1 MTVVPIDSKWFK
13 TSWQAWGGNMLKII
27 KAHYRKQWLSFL
39 TVALFV
45 FIASLMMSVGITIA
59 TESKTYYGE
68 KAAEQNLADYQVT
81 LFDLINHENAEFY
94 NNLAKHIVITDELV
108 EDYEIVK
115 KISLLSK
122 DGDTCQTNPYIT
134 DSRISKINAG
144 VDKLGEDEI
153 ILNQFAKLRHGV
165 NIGDRIELRSP
176 NTKKEFVVV
185 GFYEELMEMYDIQ
198 IYMNEKVFN
207 AFSDDIYQYKKE
219 LEEGASTPYWIDT
232 IIRVKASNPNYLN
245 KIVTKVTE
253 EYAPIFAMGNVE
265 LGYSI
270 YTQTSVRENIMSF
283 ATILSVVLI
292 VFACIILIVCLII
305 IRFSIVSF
313 IEDDIKNTGI
323 LKGLGYSNKD
333 IRLILLSEYLIVALG
348 AAILGA
354 IVSIFVAPAFSTI
367 ISKTIDLLW
376 RAVPSAW
383 VIFASIIL
391 PIMFIALF
399 VWILSRKINRIT
411 PLNALRRGIETHNF
425 KHNFL
430 PLEKFDKCTNLVLS
444 AKGILNQAL
453 RYVSVGL
460 VVLVISFVSVFAVIL
475 HYNLNVSSVAFAAL
489 TGAETADALVRGKAI
504 PDEEL
509 LAMPEIDRISYS
521 GYGDSVKVKSGDQ
534 SMYYNV
540 GVVKDFSLSTVSVL
554 YKGRNPEKD
563 NEIMIPKKI
572 ADYFSVG
579 IGDTLLCGN
588 GKDLKEFLVTGLCQ
602 NMSNPELIY
611 ICGAALENMYGIPPE
626 NFNYYNVYIYLKNG
640 VDYDTFIAKLRE
652 INTLGNSYIADRD
665 ESANVYITPS
675 LRDGA
680 MLLTIA
686 MDVITAVCVAMV
698 LLFILRLKIIREQ
711 NTIAIN
717 KALGATTKDIV
728 IQMTVGIVC
737 VIGLFALI
745 GGLLGALL
753 TGVMLKLALS
763 SFAIMSIKLAVPWGI
778 VFAMIV
784 AITAFSLAVAAL
796 IALRT
801 RRITPRSLI
810 SNQ

>member
-1 MTVVPIDSKWFK
+1 
-13 TSWQAWGGNMLKII
+13 MLKII

-59 TESKTYYGE
+59 TESKTYYSE

-430 PLEKFDKCTNLVLS
+430 PLEKFDKCTNLVMS
-444 AKGILNQAL
+444 AKGILNQAI

-640 VDYDTFIAKLRE
+640 VDYDAFIAKLRE
-652 INTLGNSYIADRD
+652 KNTLGNSYIADRD

-711 NTIAIN
+711 KTIAIN

-784 AITAFSLAVAAL
+784 AITAFSFAVAAL

-801 RRITPRSLI
+801 RRVTPRSLI
-810 SNQ
+810 SSQ

>member
-1 MTVVPIDSKWFK
+1 
-13 TSWQAWGGNMLKII
+13 MLKII
-27 KAHYRKQWLSFL
+27 KAHYRKQWLNFL

-59 TESKTYYGE
+59 TESKTYYSE
-68 KAAEQNLADYQVT
+68 KATEQNLSDYNIA
-81 LFDLINHENAEFY
+81 LFDLINVGNAEFY

-108 EDYEIVK
+108 EDYEITK
-115 KISLLSK
+115 KISVLSK
-122 DGDTCQTNPYIT
+122 DNDSVEVNPYIK
-134 DSRISKINAG
+134 DSKISKINAG
-144 VDKLGEDEI
+144 VNSLGESEI
-153 ILNQFAKLRHGV
+153 ILNQFAKLRLGF

-176 NTKKEFVVV
+176 NIKKEFVVV

-219 LEEGASTPYWIDT
+219 LEEGADTPYWIDT
-232 IIRVKASNPNYLN
+232 IIKVKASNPNYLN
-245 KIVTKVTE
+245 KLVTKVTE
-253 EYAPIFAMGNVE
+253 EYAPIFAMGNIE

-270 YTQTSVRENIMSF
+270 YTQTSVQENIMSF
-283 ATILSVVLI
+283 ATILSVILI
-292 VFACIILIVCLII
+292 VFACIILVVCLII
-305 IRFSIVSF
+305 IRFSLVSF

-323 LKGLGYSNKD
+323 LKGLGYGNKD
-333 IRLILLSEYLIVALG
+333 IRMILLYEYMIVALG
-348 AAILGA
+348 AAVFGA

-367 ISKTIDLLW
+367 ISRTVDLLW

-411 PLNALRRGIETHNF
+411 PLNALRQGIETHSF
-425 KHNFL
+425 KHNYF
-430 PLEKFDKCTNLVLS
+430 PLDKFDKCTNLVLS

-475 HYNLNVSSVAFAAL
+475 HYNLNVSNVAFAAL

-504 PDEEL
+504 SDEEL
-509 LAMPEIDRISYS
+509 LAMPEIDRISYM
-521 GYGDSVKVKSGDQ
+521 GYGDTIKVKSDNQ
-534 SMYYNV
+534 SMYCNV
-540 GVVKDFSLSTVSVL
+540 GIVKDFNISTINVL

-563 NEIMIPKKI
+563 NEIMIPKKV

-579 IGDTLLCGN
+579 IGDTLICGN
-588 GKDLKEFLVTGLCQ
+588 GKNTKEYLVTGLCQ
-602 NMSNPELIY
+602 NMSFPNQLY
-611 ICGAALENMYGIPPE
+611 ICGAATENMYGILEE
-626 NFNYYNVYIYLKNG
+626 NFNFYNAYIYLKKG
-640 VDYDTFIAKLRE
+640 VNYDTFITKLRE
-652 INTLGNSYIADRD
+652 MNTLGSAYIADRD
-665 ESANVYITPS
+665 ECANVYITPS
-675 LRDGA
+675 LKDGA

-686 MDVITAVCVAMV
+686 MDIITAVCVSMV
-698 LLFILRLKIIREQ
+698 LLFILRLKIIREHKI
-711 NTIAIN
+711 IAIN

-728 IQMTVGIVC
+728 IQMTVGIAC

-745 GGLLGALL
+745 GGLLGAAL

-763 SFAIMSIKLAVPWGI
+763 SFAIMSIKLAIPWGI
-778 VFAMIV
+778 VFAMII
-784 AITAFSLAVAAL
+784 AITAFSFAVAAL

-801 RRITPRSLI
+801 RQVTPRSLI

>member
-1 MTVVPIDSKWFK
+1 
-13 TSWQAWGGNMLKII
+13 MLKII

-59 TESKTYYGE
+59 TESKTYYSE
-68 KAAEQNLADYQVT
+68 KAAEQNLADYQVA

-94 NNLAKHIVITDELV
+94 NNLAKQIVISDELV

-122 DGDTCQTNPYIT
+122 DNDSFQVNPYIK
-134 DSRISKINAG
+134 DSKISKLNAG
-144 VDKLGEDEI
+144 VNRLGESEI
-153 ILNQFAKLRHGV
+153 ILNQFAKLRLGF
-165 NIGDRIELRSP
+165 NIGDKIELYSP
-176 NTKKEFVVV
+176 NIKKEFVVV

-198 IYMNEKVFN
+198 IYMNEKIFN

-219 LEEGASTPYWIDT
+219 LEEGADTAYWIDT
-232 IIRVKASNPNYLN
+232 IIKIKASNPNYLN
-245 KIVTKVTE
+245 KLVAKVTE
-253 EYAPIFAMGNVE
+253 DYAPIFAMGNVE

-270 YTQTSVRENIMSF
+270 YTQTSVQENIMSF

-305 IRFSIVSF
+305 IRFSLVSF

-367 ISKTIDLLW
+367 ISKTVDLLW
-376 RAVPSAW
+376 RAVPSSW
-383 VIFASIIL
+383 VIIASIIL

-411 PLNALRRGIETHNF
+411 PLNALRRGIETHSF
-425 KHNFL
+425 KHNYF

-475 HYNLNVSSVAFAAL
+475 HYNLNVSNVAFAAL

-504 PDEEL
+504 SDEEL

-521 GYGDSVKVKSGDQ
+521 GYGDSVKVKSSDQ
-534 SMYYNV
+534 SMYCRV
-540 GVVKDFSLSTVSVL
+540 GIVKDFGISTVSVL
-554 YKGRNPEKD
+554 YKGRNPDKA
-563 NEIMIPKKI
+563 NEIMIPIKI

-579 IGDTLLCGN
+579 IGDTLFCGN
-588 GKDLKEFLVTGLCQ
+588 GKDLKEFLITGLCQ
-602 NMSNPELIY
+602 NMSAPEQIY
-611 ICGAALENMYGIPPE
+611 ICGVATENMYGIPPE
-626 NFNYYNVYIYLKNG
+626 NFNYYNAYIYLKNG
-640 VDYDTFIAKLRE
+640 VDYDAFIAKLRE
-652 INTLGNSYIADRD
+652 MNTQGALGVADRD

-675 LRDGA
+675 LKDGA

-711 NTIAIN
+711 KTIAIN

-728 IQMTVGIVC
+728 IQMTFGIVC

-763 SFAIMSIKLAVPWGI
+763 SFAIMSIKLAIPWGI
-778 VFAMIV
+778 VIAMIV
-784 AITAFSLAVAAL
+784 AITAFSFAVAAL

-801 RRITPRSLI
+801 RRVTPRSLI

>member
-1 MTVVPIDSKWFK
+1 
-13 TSWQAWGGNMLKII
+13 MLKII

-59 TESKTYYGE
+59 TESKTYYSE
-68 KAAEQNLADYQVT
+68 KAAEQNLADYQVV
-81 LFDLINHENAEFY
+81 LFDLIKEENAEFY
-94 NNLAKHIVITDELV
+94 NKLAQQIVISDELV

-198 IYMNEKVFN
+198 IYMNDKVFN

-348 AAILGA
+348 AAVLGA

-367 ISKTIDLLW
+367 ISKTVDLLW

-383 VIFASIIL
+383 VIIASIIL

-430 PLEKFDKCTNLVLS
+430 PLEKFDKCTNLVMS
-444 AKGILNQAL
+444 AKGILNQAI

-579 IGDTLLCGN
+579 IGDTLFCGN
-588 GKDLKEFLVTGLCQ
+588 GKDLKEFLITGLCQ

-711 NTIAIN
+711 KTIAIN

-784 AITAFSLAVAAL
+784 AITAFSFAVAVL
-796 IALRT
+796 IALKT
-801 RRITPRSLI
+801 RRVTPRSLI

>member
-1 MTVVPIDSKWFK
+1 MF
-13 TSWQAWGGNMLKII
+13 KII

-59 TESKTYYGE
+59 TESKTYYSE
-68 KAAEQNLADYQVT
+68 KAAEQNLADYQVA

-115 KISLLSK
+115 KISLLSEN
-122 DGDTCQTNPYIT
+122 GNSCQTNPYIS

-153 ILNQFAKLRHGV
+153 ILNQFVKLREGV
-165 NIGDRIELRSP
+165 RIGDIVELHSP
-176 NTKKEFVVV
+176 NIKKEFVVV

-207 AFSDDIYQYKKE
+207 TFKDDIYQYKKE

-232 IIRVKASNPNYLN
+232 IIRVKSSNPNYLN
-245 KIVTKVTE
+245 KLVTKVTE

-305 IRFSIVSF
+305 IRFSLVSF

-367 ISKTIDLLW
+367 ISKTVDLLW
-376 RAVPSAW
+376 RAMPSAW
-383 VIFASIIL
+383 VIFVSIIL

-399 VWILSRKINRIT
+399 VWILSRKMNRIT

-430 PLEKFDKCTNLVLS
+430 PLDKFDKCTNLVLS

-475 HYNLNVSSVAFAAL
+475 HYNLNVSNVAFAAL

-521 GYGDSVKVKSGDQ
+521 GYGDTVKVKSGEQ
-534 SMYYNV
+534 SMYCNV

-554 YKGRNPEKD
+554 YKGRNPEKA

-588 GKDLKEFLVTGLCQ
+588 GKDLKEYLVTGLCQ

-611 ICGAALENMYGIPPE
+611 ICGAALENMYGISPE
-626 NFNYYNVYIYLKNG
+626 NFNYYNAYIYLKNG
-640 VDYDTFIAKLRE
+640 VDYDAFIAKLQKM
-652 INTLGNSYIADRD
+652 NTKGISGVADRD
-665 ESANVYITPS
+665 ECANVYITPS

-686 MDVITAVCVAMV
+686 MDAITAVCVTMV

-711 NTIAIN
+711 KTIAIN

-763 SFAIMSIKLAVPWGI
+763 SFAIMSIKLAIPWGI

-784 AITAFSLAVAAL
+784 AITAFSFAVAAL

-801 RRITPRSLI
+801 RRVTPRSLI

>member
-1 MTVVPIDSKWFK
+1 MF
-13 TSWQAWGGNMLKII
+13 KII
-27 KAHYRKQWLSFL
+27 KAHFRKQWLSFL

-59 TESKTYYGE
+59 TQSKTYYGE
-68 KAAEQNLADYQVT
+68 KAAEQNLADYYVA
-81 LFDLINHENAEFY
+81 LFDLINEDNAEFY
-94 NNLAKHIVITDELV
+94 NQLGQYIVVNDELV

-115 KISLLSK
+115 KISLLS
-122 DGDTCQTNPYIT
+122 DNGNSCQANPFIK

-144 VDKLGEDEI
+144 VDKLGDDEI
-153 ILNQFAKLRHGV
+153 ILNQFVKLRQGV
-165 NIGDRIELRSP
+165 RIGDTVELHSP
-176 NTKKEFVVV
+176 NIKKEFVVV
-185 GFYEELMEMYDIQ
+185 GFYEELMEMYDTQ

-207 AFSDDIYQYKKE
+207 AFKDDIYQYKKE
-219 LEEGASTPYWIDT
+219 LEIGASTPYWIDT
-232 IIRVKASNPNYLN
+232 IIKVKASNPNYLN
-245 KIVTKVTE
+245 KLISKVTE
-253 EYAPIFAMGNVE
+253 TYAPILAMGNIN

-270 YTQTSVRENIMSF
+270 YSQTTVQENIMSF

-292 VFACIILIVCLII
+292 VFACIILVVCLII
-305 IRFSIVSF
+305 IRFSLVSF

-323 LKGLGYSNKD
+323 LKGLGYGNKD
-333 IRLILLSEYLIVALG
+333 VRLILLFEYLIVALG
-348 AAILGA
+348 AAVLGA
-354 IVSIFVAPAFSTI
+354 VVSIFVAPAFSTI
-367 ISKTIDLLW
+367 ISKTVDLIW

-383 VIFASIIL
+383 VIIASIIL
-391 PIMFIALF
+391 PILFIALF
-399 VWILSRKINRIT
+399 VWLLSRKINKIT
-411 PLNALRRGIETHNF
+411 PLNALRSGIETHSF
-425 KHNFL
+425 KHNYF

-475 HYNLNVSSVAFAAL
+475 HYNLNVSNTAFAAL
-489 TGAETADALVRGKAI
+489 TGAETADALVRGQAI
-504 PDEEL
+504 TDEEL
-509 LAMPEIDRISYS
+509 LAMPEIDKISYS
-521 GYGDSVKVKSGDQ
+521 GYGEPVKVKSGGQ
-534 SMYYNV
+534 SMYCSV
-540 GVVKDFSLSTVSVL
+540 GIVKDFKVSTVGVL
-554 YKGRNPEKD
+554 YKGQNPEKD

-579 IGDTLLCGN
+579 IGDTLICGN
-588 GKDLKEFLVTGLCQ
+588 GKNAKEYLVTGLCQ
-602 NMSNPELIY
+602 NMSFPNQLY
-611 ICGAALENMYGIPPE
+611 ICGAAVENMYDIPEE
-626 NFNYYNVYIYLKNG
+626 NQNYYNAYIYLKNG
-640 VDYDTFIAKLRE
+640 VDYDAFIAKLQE
-652 INTLGNSYIADRD
+652 MNTKGNLGVADRD
-665 ESANVYITPS
+665 ECANVYITPS

-686 MDVITAVCVAMV
+686 MDVITAVCVSMV

-711 NTIAIN
+711 KTIAIN

-745 GGLLGALL
+745 GGLLGAAL

-763 SFAIMSIKLAVPWGI
+763 SFAIMSIKLSIPWGI

-784 AITAFSLAVAAL
+784 VITAFSFAVAAL

>member
-1 MTVVPIDSKWFK
+1 MF
-13 TSWQAWGGNMLKII
+13 KII

-68 KAAEQNLADYQVT
+68 KAAEQNLADYCVG
-81 LFDLINHENAEFY
+81 LFDWINEDNADFY
-94 NNLAKHIVITDELV
+94 NKLAQHIVISDELV

-115 KISLLSK
+115 KISLLSEN
-122 DGDTCQTNPYIT
+122 DNVYQTNPYIT
-134 DSRISKINAG
+134 DSRISKIIAG
-144 VDKLGEDEI
+144 VDKLGENEI
-153 ILNQFAKLRHGV
+153 ILNQFAKLRQGYR
-165 NIGDRIELRSP
+165 IGDTVELHSP
-176 NTKKEFVVV
+176 NFKKEFVVV

-207 AFSDDIYQYKKE
+207 TFSDDIYQYKKE
-219 LEEGASTPYWIDT
+219 LEIGAETRYWIDT
-232 IIRVKASNPNYLN
+232 MIKVKASNPKYFNNL
-245 KIVTKVTE
+245 ISKVTE
-253 EYAPIFAMGNVE
+253 TYAPIFAMGNVK
-265 LGYSI
+265 LGYNI
-270 YTQTSVRENIMSF
+270 YSQTTVQENIMSF

-292 VFACIILIVCLII
+292 VFACIILVVCLII
-305 IRFSIVSF
+305 IRFSLVSF

-323 LKGLGYSNKD
+323 LKGLGYGNKD
-333 IRLILLSEYLIVALG
+333 IRLILLFEYMIVALG
-348 AAILGA
+348 AAVLGA

-367 ISKTIDLLW
+367 ISRTVDLLW

-399 VWILSRKINRIT
+399 VWILSRKINKIT
-411 PLNALRRGIETHNF
+411 PLNALRQGIETHSF
-425 KHNFL
+425 KHNYF
-430 PLEKFDKCTNLVLS
+430 PLEKFGKCTNLVLS

-475 HYNLNVSSVAFAAL
+475 HYNLNVSNTAFAAL
-489 TGAETADALVRGKAI
+489 TGAETADALVRDQAI
-504 PDEEL
+504 SDEEL
-509 LAMPEIDRISYS
+509 LAMPEIDRISFS
-521 GYGDSVKVKSGDQ
+521 GYGDSIKVKSGGQ
-534 SMYYNV
+534 SKYCNV
-540 GVVKDFSLSTVSVL
+540 GIVKDFNISTINVL

-572 ADYFSVG
+572 ADYFLVG
-579 IGDTLLCGN
+579 IGDTLFCGK
-588 GKDLKEFLVTGLCQ
+588 GKDLKEYLITGLCQ
-602 NMSNPELIY
+602 NMSKPDMIY
-611 ICGAALENMYGIPPE
+611 ICGAATENMYGILKE
-626 NFNYYNVYIYLKNG
+626 NFNFYNAYIYLKKG
-640 VDYDTFIAKLRE
+640 VNYDTFITKLRE
-652 INTLGNSYIADRD
+652 MNTLGSAYIADRD
-665 ESANVYITPS
+665 ECANVYITPS
-675 LRDGA
+675 LKDGA

-686 MDVITAVCVAMV
+686 MDIITAVCVSMV

-711 NTIAIN
+711 KTIAIN
-717 KALGATTKDIV
+717 KALGATTKDIL
-728 IQMTVGIVC
+728 IQLTFGIVC

-745 GGLLGALL
+745 GGLLGAAL

-763 SFAIMSIKLAVPWGI
+763 SFAIMSIKLAIPWGI
-778 VFAMIV
+778 VFAMII

-796 IALRT
+796 IALKT

-810 SNQ
+810 SKQ